1 LQPMAEHYTSRN
13 RISLVHSGEDY
24 FSLLLKLIDRASLAI
39 HLQTYIYENDN
50 TGRKVAEALKSA
62 AKRGVSV
69 YLHVDGYASQK
80 LRGEFRHD
88 LEKAGV
94 HFKFFEPL
102 LKSRHFYFGRR
113 LHQKVVVV
121 DGIYS
126 LVGGLN
132 VGDRYNDLPGEPA
145 WFDVAIYTEGEV
157 SYHLHLICNRMWR
170 KRRKLRDKIRKDHVE
185 EFCNSVLKEEQ
196 QLVRVRQND
205 WVKRKSEVWNTYRL
219 LFASANESIIIMSSY
234 FLPGRTYRRL
244 LNRASARGVKIK
256 VILAGK
262 SDVMLSKNAE
272 RYLYDWLLGRN
283 IEIYEYQRTVLH
295 AKMSVADEETVTIGS
310 FNVNNISAYASL
322 ELNLDVKSQEFGG
335 YIHEVMNKII
345 AKDCQ
350 QITRENYSSS
360 TNFFRRIWQKTSYVI
375 VNWILTL
382 FTFYFKQED

>member
-1 LQPMAEHYTSRN
+1 MPEQYTSRN
-13 RISLVHSGEDY
+13 RISLVHSGEDF
-24 FSLLLKLIDRASLAI
+24 FSLLLKLLDKAKLTI
-39 HLQTYIYENDN
+39 HLQTYIYENDE

-62 AKRGVSV
+62 ATRGVSV

-113 LHQKVVVV
+113 LHQKVIVV

-132 VGDRYNDLPGEPA
+132 IGDRYNDLPGKHA
-145 WFDVAIYTEGEV
+145 WYDVALYAEGDV
-157 SYHLHLICNRMWR
+157 SYHLHQVCNRMWR
-170 KRRKLRDKIRKDHVE
+170 KRRKLRDKIRKDDVE
-185 EFCNSVLKEEQ
+185 QFCNSIGKDER

-205 WVKRKSEVWNTYRL
+205 WVKRKSEVWNSYRL
-219 LFASANESIIIMSSY
+219 LIAHANESIIIMSSY
-234 FLPGRTYRRL
+234 FLPGRTYRKL
-244 LNRASARGVKIK
+244 LSRASLRGVKIK
-256 VILAGK
+256 IILAGK
-262 SDVMLSKNAE
+262 SDVILSKNAE
-272 RYLYDWLLGRN
+272 RYLYDWLLRKN

-295 AKMSVADEETVTIGS
+295 AKMSVADEQMVTIGS

-322 ELNLDVKSQEFGG
+322 ELNLDIKSPAFGS
-335 YIHEVMNKII
+335 YIRDVMNNII
-345 AKDCQ
+345 TNDCR
-350 QITRENYSSS
+350 QITRENYFSS
-360 TNFFRRIWQKTSYVI
+360 TNFFRRFWQKTSYMI
-375 VNWILTL
+375 VNWLLTL

>member
-1 LQPMAEHYTSRN
+1 MPEQYTSRN
-13 RISLVHSGEDY
+13 RISLVHSGEDF
-24 FSLLLKLIDRASLAI
+24 FSLLLKLLDKAKLTI
-39 HLQTYIYENDN
+39 HLQTYIYENDE

-62 AKRGVSV
+62 ATRGVSV

-113 LHQKVVVV
+113 LHQKVIVV

-132 VGDRYNDLPGEPA
+132 IGDRYNDLPGKHA
-145 WFDVAIYTEGEV
+145 WYDVALYAEGDV
-157 SYHLHLICNRMWR
+157 SYHLHQVCHRMWR
-170 KRRKLRDKIRKDHVE
+170 KRRKLRDKIRKDDVE
-185 EFCNSVLKEEQ
+185 QFCNSIGKDER

-205 WVKRKSEVWNTYRL
+205 WVKRKSEVWNSYRL
-219 LFASANESIIIMSSY
+219 LIAHANESIIIMSSY
-234 FLPGRTYRRL
+234 FLPGRTYRKL
-244 LNRASARGVKIK
+244 LSRASLRGVKIK
-256 VILAGK
+256 IILAGK
-262 SDVMLSKNAE
+262 SDVILSKNAE
-272 RYLYDWLLGRN
+272 RYLYDWLLRKN

-295 AKMSVADEETVTIGS
+295 AKMSVADEQMVTIGS

-322 ELNLDVKSQEFGG
+322 ELNLDIKSPAFGS
-335 YIHEVMNKII
+335 YIRDVMNNII
-345 AKDCQ
+345 TNDCR
-350 QITRENYSSS
+350 QITRENYFSS
-360 TNFFRRIWQKTSYVI
+360 TNFFRRFWQKTSYMI
-375 VNWILTL
+375 VNWLLTL

>member
-1 LQPMAEHYTSRN
+1 MAEQYTSRN

-24 FSLLLKLIDRASLAI
+24 FSLLLRLIDKAKLTI
-39 HLQTYIYENDN
+39 HLQTYIYENDK
-50 TGRKVAEALKSA
+50 TGREVGEALKSA
-62 AKRGVSV
+62 AQRGVSV

-102 LKSRHFYFGRR
+102 LNSRHFYFGRR

-132 VGDRYNDLPGEPA
+132 IGDRYNDVRGKKA
-145 WFDVAIYTEGEV
+145 WYDVALYAEGEV

-170 KRRKLRDKIRKDHVE
+170 RRRKLRDRIRKEVVE
-185 EFCNSVLKEEQ
+185 EFSNSIAKDERQ
-196 QLVRVRQND
+196 MVRVRQND

-219 LFASANESIIIMSSY
+219 LFAHANKTIIIMSSY
-234 FLPGRTYRRL
+234 FLPGRTYRKL
-244 LNRASARGVKIK
+244 LSRASARGVKVK

-262 SDVMLSKNAE
+262 SDVILSKNAE
-272 RYLYDWLLGRN
+272 RYLYDWLLRKN
-283 IEIYEYQRTVLH
+283 IEIYEYQKTVLH
-295 AKMSVADEETVTIGS
+295 AKMSVADEEIVTIGS

-322 ELNLDVKSQEFGG
+322 ELNLDIKSPAFGS
-335 YIHEVMNKII
+335 YIRQVMNEII
-345 AKDCQ
+345 SKDCQ
-350 QITRENYSSS
+350 QITRENYISSA
-360 TNFFRRIWQKTSYVI
+360 NFFRRLWQKTSYLV
-375 VNWILTL
+375 VNWLLTL